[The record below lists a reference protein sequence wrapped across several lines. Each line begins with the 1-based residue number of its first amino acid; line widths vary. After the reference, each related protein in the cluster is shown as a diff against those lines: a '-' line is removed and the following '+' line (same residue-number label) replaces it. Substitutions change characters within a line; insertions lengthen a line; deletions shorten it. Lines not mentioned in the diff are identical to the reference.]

1 MRDTFQKEM
10 ELIDQDVVR
19 MGALVEKAVEEA
31 NLALAEND
39 RERAARVMAA
49 DDQVDAFFISIEQQA
64 LVILAQQQPVARDLR
79 LIITILRAVNE
90 LERTGDLAFNIA
102 KVVVETTDLERP
114 RPLRTLIYELGEA
127 CLRIMGRAID
137 AWATKDLDLATA
149 ISEMDDEI
157 DSLYAELFGEL
168 VAVSSET
175 DFQTAMNLVLVG
187 RWFERI
193 ADHAVNIS
201 EGIRYYITGDMELLG

>member
-1 MRDTFQKEM
+1 MRDTFVREM
-10 ELIDQDVVR
+10 EMIDQDVVR

-39 RERAARVMAA
+39 RERASRVMAN
-49 DDQVDAFFISIEQQA
+49 DDQVDALFMSVEKQA
-64 LVILAQQQPVARDLR
+64 LAILAQQQPVARDLR

-90 LERTGDLAFNIA
+90 LERTGDLAYNIA
-102 KVVVETTDLERP
+102 KVVVDGGELERP

-127 CLRIMGRAID
+127 SIRIMGRAID
-137 AWATKDLDLATA
+137 AWATKDLALATE
-149 ISEMDDEI
+149 ISQMDDEI
-157 DSLYAELFGEL
+157 DSLYAELFREL
-168 VAVSSET
+168 VEVSSET
-175 DFQTAMNLVLVG
+175 DFHTAMNLVLVG

-201 EGIRYYITGDMELLG
+201 EGIRYYITGDTELLG